1 MLISPY
7 KGELVDLMVAP
18 DELREFSAFAASLP
32 SIQLSQREVCDL
44 EMLATGAFSPVR
56 TFMPERDYRRVL
68 EEQRLS
74 DGTLFPIPIT
84 LSATKIGSLGR
95 GSEISLRSA
104 TNDLLAVMNVSD
116 IFEWDETEYAEAVLG
131 TSDPRHPLV
140 AELGSWGGFN
150 LSGSLRVLR
159 LPTHHDFQEYRFTP
173 SESRRRLETLG
184 RPNVVA
190 FQTRNPLHR
199 AHEEM
204 TRTAIGMVGGTL
216 LLHPVVGMTTPGDI
230 DHVTRVRT
238 YKAVADACYP
248 PGRVLLSLLPFAMRM
263 AGPREALLHMI
274 IRRNFGANSFIIGR
288 GHASPGTRSGGSTF
302 YEPFAARDLAEKH
315 SSEVGVNVLSFDE
328 YVYISNER
336 RYVSV
341 QSPPRSRNI
350 ARLSGTIIRDEYL
363 ANGKMPPE
371 WMMRKEVSK
380 ILVEAS
386 PPRTRQ
392 GVCLWFTGL
401 SGAGKSTT
409 AEIVTAL
416 LSEEGRQV
424 TLLDGDVVRTHLSKG
439 LGFTREDRDI
449 NISRI
454 GFVASEIVRHGGIA
468 VCAAV
473 SPYRDSRNK
482 VRSMFESEHFIE
494 IFVDTP
500 FEICE
505 SRDPKGMYARARRGE
520 IENFTGID
528 DIYEIPDAAEITLNT
543 VEATARENAEL
554 MIRFLRSKGFL
565 AGKRRDRS
573 DVVGETGALCRSK

>member
-1 MLISPY
+1 
-7 KGELVDLMVAP
+7 
-18 DELREFSAFAASLP
+18 
-32 SIQLSQREVCDL
+32 
-44 EMLATGAFSPVR
+44 
-56 TFMPERDYRRVL
+56 
-68 EEQRLS
+68 
-74 DGTLFPIPIT
+74 
-84 LSATKIGSLGR
+84 
-95 GSEISLRSA
+95 
-104 TNDLLAVMNVSD
+104 
-116 IFEWDETEYAEAVLG
+116 
-131 TSDPRHPLV
+131 
-140 AELGSWGGFN
+140 
-150 LSGSLRVLR
+150 
-159 LPTHHDFQEYRFTP
+159 
-173 SESRRRLETLG
+173 
-184 RPNVVA
+184 
-190 FQTRNPLHR
+190 
-199 AHEEM
+199 
-204 TRTAIGMVGGTL
+204 
-216 LLHPVVGMTTPGDI
+216 
-230 DHVTRVRT
+230 
-238 YKAVADACYP
+238 
-248 PGRVLLSLLPFAMRM
+248 
-263 AGPREALLHMI
+263 
-274 IRRNFGANSFIIGR
+274 
-288 GHASPGTRSGGSTF
+288 
-302 YEPFAARDLAEKH
+302 
-315 SSEVGVNVLSFDE
+315 
-328 YVYISNER
+328 
-336 RYVSV
+336 VSV
-341 QSPPRSRNI
+341 QSAPPSRNI

-363 ANGKMPPE
+363 ANGKTPPE

-380 ILVEAS
+380 ILVDAS

-392 GVCLWFTGL
+392 GACLWFTGL

-439 LGFTREDRDI
+439 LGFTKEDRDI

-505 SRDPKGMYARARRGE
+505 SRDPKGMYAKARRGE

>member
-1 MLISPY
+1 
-7 KGELVDLMVAP
+7 
-18 DELREFSAFAASLP
+18 
-32 SIQLSQREVCDL
+32 
-44 EMLATGAFSPVR
+44 
-56 TFMPERDYRRVL
+56 
-68 EEQRLS
+68 
-74 DGTLFPIPIT
+74 
-84 LSATKIGSLGR
+84 
-95 GSEISLRSA
+95 
-104 TNDLLAVMNVSD
+104 
-116 IFEWDETEYAEAVLG
+116 
-131 TSDPRHPLV
+131 
-140 AELGSWGGFN
+140 
-150 LSGSLRVLR
+150 
-159 LPTHHDFQEYRFTP
+159 
-173 SESRRRLETLG
+173 
-184 RPNVVA
+184 
-190 FQTRNPLHR
+190 
-199 AHEEM
+199 
-204 TRTAIGMVGGTL
+204 
-216 LLHPVVGMTTPGDI
+216 
-230 DHVTRVRT
+230 
-238 YKAVADACYP
+238 
-248 PGRVLLSLLPFAMRM
+248 
-263 AGPREALLHMI
+263 MI

-288 GHASPGTRSGGSTF
+288 DHASPGAKSGGEKF

-315 SSEVGVNVLSFDE
+315 SSEVGMNVLSFDE

-341 QSPPRSRNI
+341 QSAPPSRNI

-363 ANGKMPPE
+363 ANGKSPPE

-392 GVCLWFTGL
+392 GLCLWFTGL

-424 TLLDGDVVRTHLSKG
+424 TLLDGDVVRTHLSRG
-439 LGFTREDRDI
+439 LGFTKEDRDI

-505 SRDPKGMYARARRGE
+505 SRDPKGMYAKARRGE

>member
-18 DELREFSAFAASLP
+18 DELHEFSAFAASLP
-32 SIQLSQREVCDL
+32 SIKLSQREVCDL

-84 LSATKIGSLGR
+84 LSATKIGSLSR
-95 GSEISLRSA
+95 GSEISLRSS
-104 TNDLLAVMNVSD
+104 TNDLLAVMKVSD
-116 IFEWDETEYAEAVLG
+116 IFEWDRTEYAEAVLG

-140 AELGSWGGFN
+140 AELGSWGRFN

-204 TRTAIGMVGGTL
+204 TRTAIGMVDGTL

-263 AGPREALLHMI
+263 AGPREAVLHMI

-341 QSPPRSRNI
+341 QSTPRSRNI

-363 ANGKMPPE
+363 ANGKSPPE

-392 GVCLWFTGL
+392 GLCLWFTGL

-424 TLLDGDVVRTHLSKG
+424 TLLDGDVVRTHLSRG
-439 LGFTREDRDI
+439 LGFTKEDRDI

-505 SRDPKGMYARARRGE
+505 SRDPKGMYAKARRGE